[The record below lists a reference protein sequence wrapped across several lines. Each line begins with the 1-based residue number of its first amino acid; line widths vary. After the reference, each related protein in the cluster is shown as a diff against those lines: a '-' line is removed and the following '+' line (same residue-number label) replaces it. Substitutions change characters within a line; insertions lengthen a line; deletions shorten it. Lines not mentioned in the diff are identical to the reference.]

1 VSVEGHIEELH
12 QQFLSA
18 LVVKEKYRDN
28 VKKLSHCSAL
38 EMSIIALLHKTYN
51 CIAKYRDA
59 MQIVQQKEE
68 FLDEAIIKYLNLVD
82 CWFQV

>member
-1 VSVEGHIEELH
+1 MSVEGHIEELH

-38 EMSIIALLHKTYN
+38 EMSIIALLHKTS
-51 CIAKYRDA
+51 
-59 MQIVQQKEE
+59 ELE
-68 FLDEAIIKYLNLVD
+68 
-82 CWFQV
+82 